1 MCDGF
6 LLSQKRRGAC
16 HSVLASIHES
26 NSNLCKRTPII
37 KPCYTTKSTL
47 VTLIIRMPFLS
58 LDYNDPDLLYFDS
71 KKNQMSSPSLEQIY
85 NNGIKDFREW
95 HIAHLVR
102 KNNILQH
109 ELNMQQKL
117 LDELP
122 VIDPIRLSSILN
134 QRSHSELV
142 YEEQEFQNDRIQWDQ
157 KNCCHSMIECQPPSH
172 SDKERATT
180 TYKKQ
185 QKAEYESAG
194 STNVPAAR
202 TSTAHKQFIFV
213 SQSIMSNTEDIC
225 MIPVR
230 NAHQKKYY
238 PYDHMTCK
246 FSKLK

>member
-1 MCDGF
+1 LSLSSCFGF
-6 LLSQKRRGAC
+6 TNLILICAKEHPNYKTLLHHHQ
-16 HSVLASIHES
+16 I
-26 NSNLCKRTPII
+26 
-37 KPCYTTKSTL
+37 Y
-47 VTLIIRMPFLS
+47 VTLIIRMLFLS

-102 KNNILQH
+102 MNNILQH

-117 LDELP
+117 LDELL
-122 VIDPIRLSSILN
+122 VIDPIRLSYILN

-142 YEEQEFQNDRIQWDQ
+142 YEEQQFQNDRIQWEQ
-157 KNCCHSMIECQPPSH
+157 KNCCHSIIECQPTSH
-172 SDKERATT
+172 NDKERATT

-185 QKAEYESAG
+185 QKTEYESAG

-213 SQSIMSNTEDIC
+213 SQSIMSNTEEDIC